1 MLLGLIEAEVL
12 LFPKSQLY
20 VLISPEEL
28 VDVKLTALL
37 AQLFCELN
45 SMSGAVEFCIE
56 IDFTLADVTP
66 ELTTESEMA

>member
-20 VLISPEEL
+20 EIRFPEEFI
-28 VDVKLTALL
+28 DAKFTALL
-37 AQLFCELN
+37 AQLFCEVN
-45 SMSGAVEFCIE
+45 PMSGAVEFTIE
-56 IDFTLADVTP
+56 IDFTLVDVTP